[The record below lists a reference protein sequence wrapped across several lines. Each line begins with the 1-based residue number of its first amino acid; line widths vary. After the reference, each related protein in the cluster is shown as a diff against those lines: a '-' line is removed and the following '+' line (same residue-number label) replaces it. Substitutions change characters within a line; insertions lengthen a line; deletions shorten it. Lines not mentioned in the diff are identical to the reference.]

1 MNIYSRLRNAR
12 KALAPLL
19 WVLGSLLF
27 LSPAAQACQ
36 APDRERAIAQVLSQH
51 PGGKILKV
59 EEKKSKKCT
68 DLKIRV
74 LVNGTVKLVVIKGN

>member
-1 MNIYSRLRNAR
+1 MNIHSRLSIAR

-19 WVLGSLLF
+19 LVLGSLALVG
-27 LSPAAQACQ
+27 PAAHACQ

-59 EEKKSKKCT
+59 EEKKANECT

-74 LVNGTVKLVVIKGN
+74 LVNGTVKLVVIKGS